1 MEQVFFLDLGQQ
13 RQHKAS
19 RCFSLWGQCRDICI
33 FLNSTMQHKL
43 AKSLFKATQP
53 SKGEK
58 HPAVPPCPALPVGPG
73 PVGDAGIRQQCP
85 PALPLCS
92 GSGTLSASLLPHSIT
107 AGIQT
112 SPFLMNC
119 FLQLEAETPRVPRIN
134 PSMSTLHRAVGVRAA
149 CPQELS
155 WGHVS
160 PHEGPWLVPGTAVN
174 AGATFLAAQWHHA
187 RLSGG
192 ISITSWLSG
201 ISTGS
206 TNLS

>member
-1 MEQVFFLDLGQQ
+1 MGSVQGYLYFPEQHNATQTGQESFQ
-13 RQHKAS
+13 SHTAFKGRKTSSCATMPCSAS
-19 RCFSLWGQCRDICI
+19 GPWACGRCRD
-33 FLNSTMQHKL
+33 Q
-43 AKSLFKATQP
+43 A
-53 SKGEK
+53 
-58 HPAVPPCPALPVGPG
+58 AVPPSIAPVFWLWDPQCQPA
-73 PVGDAGIRQQCP
+73 
-85 PALPLCS
+85 
-92 GSGTLSASLLPHSIT
+92 PHSIT

-112 SPFLMNC
+112 SPFFMNC
-119 FLQLEAETPRVPRIN
+119 FLHLEAETPRVPRIN